1 MVALEITAFCKVEC
15 DEIGFEVI
23 YGSTIRRLLAL
34 RGGREELRDLL
45 LKSPDHSV
53 ERGTVEDR

>member
-1 MVALEITAFCKVEC
+1 MIALEITALCKVEC
-15 DEIGFEVI
+15 DEIRFEVI
-23 YGSTIRRLLAL
+23 DGSAIIGPFTL

-45 LKSPDHSV
+45 LKSPNHSA